1 MEDALLTKMRAG
13 RGILVGYL
21 PLGDPAMGD
30 LVSRAGS
37 FLEAGVDVLELGVP
51 CERPVLDGAVVRGSM
66 ERALERTSAE
76 GALASV
82 ARLASASMSCQ
93 PTSAQKRCQCPSV
106 VMPTKI
112 CRPSF
117 SAKGSYTAQAETR
130 SGMGGMGSLVCA
142 A

>member
-1 MEDALLTKMRAG
+1 MRSHMEDALLTKMRAG

-66 ERALERTSAE
+66 RRALERTSAE
-76 GALASV
+76 A
-82 ARLASASMSCQ
+82 
-93 PTSAQKRCQCPSV
+93 PSLRWRGWRRR
-106 VMPTKI
+106 TRAAA
-112 CRPSF
+112 CRS
-117 SAKGSYTAQAETR
+117 
-130 SGMGGMGSLVCA
+130 
-142 A
+142 